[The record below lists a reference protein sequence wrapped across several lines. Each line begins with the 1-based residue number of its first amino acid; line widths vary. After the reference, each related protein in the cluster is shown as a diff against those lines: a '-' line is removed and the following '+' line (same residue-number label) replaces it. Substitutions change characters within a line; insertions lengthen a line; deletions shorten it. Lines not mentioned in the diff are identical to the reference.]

1 VFHGNFKNGIRT
13 GDGKL
18 KFHDGRKYEGNY
30 ENNQVAML

>member
-1 VFHGNFKNGIRT
+1 VFHGNFKNGVRT